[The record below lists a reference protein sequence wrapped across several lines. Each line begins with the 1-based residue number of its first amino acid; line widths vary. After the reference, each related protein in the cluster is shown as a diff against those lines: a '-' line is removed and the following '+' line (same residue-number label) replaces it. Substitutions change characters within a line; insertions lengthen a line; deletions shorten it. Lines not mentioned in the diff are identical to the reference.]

1 MPLATYRSFLGVA
14 KETAG
19 VTSLTAAVAAG
30 ATTLTVSNT
39 SVPASS
45 TVFIWDGPLSE
56 SKNVSAGGGTTTL
69 TVAALTN
76 AHPAGVYVTSQL
88 TASLGPTDYIPL
100 TTIEPEDMYIPL
112 DDKGYRGSVA
122 DVYNLVQGPAH
133 SEFSIGG
140 DVFADTI
147 GYAVGGIL
155 GATDFTGGTP
165 NTHAFSVKN
174 TSDTQPTSFTLYD
187 YDAATT
193 RGYAS
198 SRFTNL
204 SFKFNNEGLLTW
216 TAKATGMAS
225 GIVATPTPS
234 FSTVAPLAAWIG
246 VVTIG
251 GTVVTTLIDG
261 DFNIARPVNAIQTL
275 DSTQHPYKIWASAPV
290 TVDGKLTFV
299 MEDETELLRMI
310 NNTQPSLDIL
320 FSTGTGASQ
329 LAIQFHC
336 TKAAY
341 RTAKINRG
349 QDYVQ
354 VDIGFNGLANTT
366 DATAA
371 GTGYSPTK
379 VTIKNSKATGSY
391 I

>member
-14 KETAG
+14 KESSATTLA
-19 VTSLTAAVAAG
+19 AAVAAG
-30 ATTLTVSNT
+30 ATTVTIVGT
-39 SVPASS
+39 GVPASS
-45 TVFIWDGPLSE
+45 TIFIWDGPLSE
-56 SKNVSAGGGTTTL
+56 SKAVSAGGGTSSL
-69 TVAALTN
+69 TVAALTS
-76 AHPAGVYVTSQL
+76 AHPAGVYITSQL

-100 TTIEPEDMYIPL
+100 TTIEPEDTYLAL
-112 DDKGYRGSVA
+112 DDKGYRGSVG

-133 SEFSIGG
+133 SEFSLGG

-147 GYAVGGIL
+147 GYAIGGIL

-165 NTHAFSVKN
+165 NTHAFSAKN
-174 TSDTQPTSFTLYD
+174 TGDTQPTSFTLYD

-198 SRFTNL
+198 SRFSNL

-216 TAKATGMAS
+216 TGKATGMAS

-234 FSTVAPLAAWIG
+234 FSTVAPLASWIG

-251 GTVVTTLIDG
+251 GTVVNTLIDG
-261 DFNIARPVNAIQTL
+261 DFNISRPVNAIQTM
-275 DSTQHPYKIWASAPV
+275 DSTQHPYKIWSSAPV
-290 TVDGKLTFV
+290 QADGKLTFV

-310 NNTQPSLDIL
+310 NNTQPSLDLL
-320 FSTGTGASQ
+320 FSTGSGASQ
-329 LAIQFHC
+329 QQIQFHC

-341 RTAKINRG
+341 RTAKVNRG

-354 VDIGFNGLANTT
+354 IDVSFTGLANTT
-366 DATAA
+366 DATTA
-371 GTGYSPTK
+371 GTGYTPCKLTL
-379 VTIKNSKATGSY
+379 KNSKATGTY
-391 I
+391 L

>member
-1 MPLATYRSFLGVA
+1 MPLATYRSFLGIA
-14 KETAG
+14 KDASATTLA
-19 VTSLTAAVAAG
+19 AAVAAG
-30 ATTLTVSNT
+30 ATTITIVGT
-39 SVPASS
+39 GVPASS

-56 SKNVSAGGGTTTL
+56 SKAVSAGGGTSTL

-76 AHPAGVYVTSQL
+76 AHPANVYITSQL

-100 TTIEPEDMYIPL
+100 TSIEPEDMYTPL
-112 DDKGYRGSVA
+112 DDKGYRGSVG

-133 SEFSIGG
+133 SEFSVAG

-147 GYAVGGIL
+147 GYAIGGVL

-165 NTHAFSVKN
+165 NTHAFSAKN
-174 TSDTQPTSFTLYD
+174 TGDTQPTGFTLYD
-187 YDAATT
+187 FDAATT
-193 RGYAS
+193 RAYSS
-198 SRFTNL
+198 SRFSEVAFT
-204 SFKFNNEGLLTW
+204 FNSEGLLTW
-216 TAKATGMAS
+216 SAKATGMAS
-225 GIVATPTPS
+225 GIVATPTSS
-234 FSTVAPLAAWIG
+234 FSTVAPLATWIG
-246 VVTIG
+246 AVTIG
-251 GTVVTTLIDG
+251 GTSVTTLISG
-261 DFNIARPVNAIQTL
+261 DLAIKRPVNAIQTL
-275 DSTQHPYKIWASAPV
+275 DTTQHPYKIWSSAPV

-329 LAIQFHC
+329 QVVQFHC

-354 VDIGFNGLANTT
+354 VDITYSGLATTT
-366 DATAA
+366 DATTT
-371 GTGYSPTK
+371 GTGFSPVK
-379 VTIKNSKATGSY
+379 VTLKNTKATGTY
-391 I
+391 L